1 MINFETMI
9 EFLKKYKAFIYGLV
23 LFRII
28 VFALTRLDVIY
39 IDNSEV
45 LANTLSF
52 IFSWVLISLPIHY
65 FSFIKEHKKSS
76 LKLLALSV
84 LFFAVIINDMNS
96 KVIDNPVTFVG
107 LVVVGLSFFSILV
120 PTYFKKYSLFVIG
133 FYVLAL
139 SYFYYIRIFIDDL
152 SIYLK
157 QEKEIK
163 IILTTPFFILLLNWF
178 YQQWKWL
185 KTVESKKSKAEL
197 ALLKSQIN
205 PHFFFNTL
213 NNLYGLTVEKSDDA
227 PNVVLKL
234 SDMMRYTI
242 YKGNEDEVFLK
253 DEIDYLNNY
262 IELHKIRYNKSVE
275 ITFNHVCELDCKVAP
290 LLFIIPLEN
299 AFKHGVERLTEGA
312 YIHIDLKTNKDIIY
326 FSIENNFEAPKNTHI
341 GGIGLE
347 NLKQRL
353 KLLYPNSHKI
363 QIETK
368 NSNYKLTLEIK
379 TI

>member
-1 MINFETMI
+1 MINFETMM

-96 KVIDNPVTFVG
+96 RIIDNPITFVG

-120 PTYFKKYSLFVIG
+120 PAYFKKYSLLVIG

-139 SYFYYIRIFIDDL
+139 SYFYYVRIYIDDL

-242 YKGNEDEVFLK
+242 YKGNEEEVFLK

-262 IELHKIRYNKSVE
+262 IELHKIRYNKFVE
-275 ITFNHVCELDCKVAP
+275 ITFNHSCELDCKVAP

-299 AFKHGVERLTEGA
+299 AFKHGVECLTEGA
-312 YIHIDLKTNKDIIY
+312 YIHIDLKTNKGVIY
-326 FSIENNFEAPKNTHI
+326 FSIENNFEAPKTTHT

-353 KLLYPNSHKI
+353 KLLYPNSHNI

-368 NSNYKLTLEIK
+368 NSNYKLTIEIK